1 MMIGARNTKL
11 EGAMHGRGI
20 TPARLAEVVGV
31 DLKTVE
37 RWVFTGRVPRVDN
50 QWAVAHALGVEPSYF
65 WATTSEPGSGSPAS
79 ITIYPHRG
87 AVPVDLWDGFVRRAT
102 ASVRVLVYAGL
113 PFFENDPGVLARL
126 REQAD
131 AGIAVRL
138 AFGDPDCPAVQLRGE
153 EEGIDMAARVRNALH
168 LVEPLLDHP
177 GVEVRL
183 HETTLYASQYLADD
197 EGLVNHHMLG
207 VPAARSVWMHLRRT
221 PDGFRLDDYGDC
233 FERVWADA
241 HAYR

>member
-1 MMIGARNTKL
+1 MTIRARNTKL
-11 EGAMHGRGI
+11 EGAMHGRGLS
-20 TPARLAEVVGV
+20 PARLAEVVGV

-37 RWVFTGRVPRVDN
+37 RWVFIGRVPRVDN
-50 QWAVAHALGVEPSYF
+50 QWAVAQALGVEPSYF
-65 WATTSEPGSGSPAS
+65 WAASSDSSSGPSAS
-79 ITIYPHRG
+79 ITLYPHRG
-87 AVPVDLWDGFVRRAT
+87 AVPADLWQGLVRRAT

-113 PFFENDPGVLARL
+113 PFFENDPGIIARL
-126 REQAD
+126 RERAD
-131 AGIAVRL
+131 EGIAVRL
-138 AFGDPDCPAVQLRGE
+138 AFGDPDCPAVLLRGQ

-168 LVEPLLDHP
+168 LVEPLADHP

-183 HETTLYASQYLADD
+183 HDTTLYASQYLAGD
-197 EGLVNHHMLG
+197 EGLINHHILG

-233 FERVWADA
+233 FEKVWAGA